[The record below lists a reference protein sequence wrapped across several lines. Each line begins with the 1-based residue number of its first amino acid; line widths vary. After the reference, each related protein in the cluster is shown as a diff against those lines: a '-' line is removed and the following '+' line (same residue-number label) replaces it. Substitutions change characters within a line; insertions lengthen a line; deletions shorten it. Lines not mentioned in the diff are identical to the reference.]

1 MNSAIQQRKEEK
13 VIKAIKGLYRGLERI
28 DDSAGYRA
36 NVRLCL
42 ERARLVTESYKET
55 DGQPM
60 VIRRAK
66 ALKKILENMTIFI
79 QDNEQIN
86 VFHRVQEEQEERTG
100 GDEFRGFG
108 YPQSAYCPFLYTGS
122 DCQDDSE
129 EYGIDNEYNGE

>member
-1 MNSAIQQRKEEK
+1 MNAAVQQRKDEK

-55 DGQPM
+55 DGEPM
-60 VIRRAK
+60 VTRRAK

-79 QDNEQIN
+79 QDHELIVGNIASDASAVPTYPEMFVRWLGKAVN
-86 VFHRVQEEQEERTG
+86 
-100 GDEFRGFG
+100 DE
-108 YPQSAYCPFLYTGS
+108 YKHMI
-122 DCQDDSE
+122 DDE
-129 EYGIDNEYNGE
+129 GRAELAEIQQ